1 MVKVSVI
8 IPIYNVEN
16 FLNDCLDSIVNQSLT
31 DIEVI
36 CIDDGS
42 TDNSLAILQSYAKFD
57 DRVKIIHQDN
67 KGSGATRNLGIEQS
81 TGDYVYFM
89 DSDDYIDLNALEK
102 LYNNAVSNNSDFVI
116 FKIARFD
123 KENDINY
130 NAPGFDIESI
140 FGDVDYNNFT
150 FKYSNIK
157 HYVMNAS
164 FAPWIKLYKKEFLDR
179 YNDLRFP
186 KDLAYEDVPFHVKIM
201 LYASR
206 ISFIPEFLYFYRL
219 NPNSRVHTSNS
230 YDIFKII
237 DIVEKFLIDKKY
249 YDELKDEFDLFKITQ
264 ILNYILSIG
273 EEEYFQKTKEEFS
286 KIKISSQTNISE
298 YYLERYDLV
307 LRSNNLIEYI
317 NEHYEICINNLN
329 KVISNLNGN
338 ISNLNEDINQLNVE
352 KNFLEKDISN
362 LKSKNEFLSEKCDAF
377 KCDLDCLSN
386 KNKKLINRNKKLM
399 DSNRK
404 YKRDLKAA
412 KKFKTAVLNSNSW
425 KLTKPLRFIR
435 KKI

>member
-16 FLNDCLDSIVNQSLT
+16 FLNCCLDSIVNQSLT

-57 DRVKIIHQDN
+57 DRIKIIHQDN
-67 KGSGATRNLGIEQS
+67 KGSGATRNLGIEHS

-123 KENDINY
+123 KEDNINY
-130 NAPGFDIESI
+130 NDPSFDIESI

-150 FKYSNIK
+150 FTYSDIK
-157 HYVMNAS
+157 RYVMNTS
-164 FAPWIKLYKKEFLDR
+164 FAPWTKLYKKEFLDR

-186 KDLAYEDVPFHVKIM
+186 EDLAYEDVPFHVNVM
-201 LYASR
+201 LYASK
-206 ISFIPEFLYFYRL
+206 ISFIPEFLYFYRVY
-219 NPNSRVHTSNS
+219 SSSMVHTSNG

-237 DIVEKFLIDKKY
+237 DIVEKFIMDNKY
-249 YDELKDEFDLFKITQ
+249 YGELKDEFDLFKITQ
-264 ILNYILSIG
+264 ILNYILSTG

-298 YYLERYDLV
+298 YYLARYDLV
-307 LRSNNLIEYI
+307 LRANNLIEYI
-317 NEHYEICINNLN
+317 NEHYEIYINNL
-329 KVISNLNGN
+329 K
-338 ISNLNEDINQLNVE
+338 
-352 KNFLEKDISN
+352 KDISN
-362 LKSKNEFLSEKCDAF
+362 LKSKNESLSEKCDTF
-377 KCDLDCLSN
+377 KYDLNRLS
-386 KNKKLINRNKKLM
+386 NRNKKLI
-399 DSNRK
+399 DSNKK
-404 YKRDLKAA
+404 YKKDLKAI
-412 KKFKTAVLNSNSW
+412 KKFKTSVLNSNSW

-435 KKI
+435 KKF